1 MSPARNT
8 IFSQCDL
15 TIRGGDSWTS
25 WSTAT
30 KSRVHQM
37 DLRYAARPPSLDLM
51 SGNTEDMVK
60 TIRYIVD
67 TLEMRHPSKFA
78 VAEEDD
84 EFAHLF
90 SHTTRRFVLRAL
102 CTLASAFDAL
112 TIAHQRD
119 HNLLEQEDVEPED
132 GSASSKALYLQ
143 PGDTGFLL
151 WNKCVEDFR
160 NEVARAMEVCP
171 EDDEGPSYQPVDH
184 DLFQAWGYQ
193 GASCGQALMVRDSS

>member
-1 MSPARNT
+1 
-8 IFSQCDL
+8 
-15 TIRGGDSWTS
+15 
-25 WSTAT
+25 
-30 KSRVHQM
+30 
-37 DLRYAARPPSLDLM
+37 M

-119 HNLLEQEDVEPED
+119 HNLLEQEDVEVRCSLCLAVLHCSVTNLPH
-132 GSASSKALYLQ
+132 SNISVYIRKRC
-143 PGDTGFLL
+143 LL
-151 WNKCVEDFR
+151 
-160 NEVARAMEVCP
+160 
-171 EDDEGPSYQPVDH
+171 
-184 DLFQAWGYQ
+184 
-193 GASCGQALMVRDSS
+193 DSWR